1 MQTPKLDGNH
11 YYCLRIT
18 SQHPFC
24 RSNKPA
30 PFLSDPGLTRTVVPD
45 FCNFTSVTVYM
56 ADLPFITQWVPFCT
70 SHFQCGWLYVTV
82 IGTAAFL
89 FAFILAFICNYCC
102 CKARRY
108 ITLNQTPI
116 FFPFAPLNSINGNH
130 FSFLPIKCMLPK
142 R

>member
-108 ITLNQTPI
+108 LKELKGKKKRLELT
-116 FFPFAPLNSINGNH
+116 FRPLEASTVFENY
-130 FSFLPIKCMLPK
+130 LKC
-142 R
+142 RI